1 MSSKYYAIVT
11 DLGTNKM
18 LRAIKEGKKVNV
30 TNIAVGDGEGEYYK
44 PTAEMTA
51 LKNELWRG
59 EVNSCRISEESENL
73 LIIES
78 VIPSDAGGFTV
89 REMAAF
95 DDEGEMIAICN
106 TPDTQKVRVSDGVA
120 HELKLAIE
128 VALSNT
134 DSVQLIIDP
143 NVVTAT
149 KKDIEELRIA
159 FEKELEAQKN
169 MGTTGAYRENI
180 KYKVGDYCL
189 YENNLYKCLQ
199 DTEGEWDPDCWQQ
212 TSPLEEI
219 EQLRGTINSLAMIIG
234 KDEEGNLRQLGE
246 AAFAGISHNFLTE
259 EYAGMVA
266 GADLL
271 KMLKDQ
277 VDAQNSASVLE
288 NLRGSY
294 VYKHRTGKD
303 SFVNAAGAH
312 NIVPGMLIALDQIQA
327 SIASYNS
334 GIHQEF
340 YEEGHINYQVVLSK
354 YSNDYYAGIIMSS
367 HMYSESYLPIF
378 FSYANGGK
386 YSLFIPE
393 KIT

>member
-277 VDAQNSASVLE
+277 VDAQNSASNPKIVSNMNNLFSESCVGLTCFLTGESTADTPQGTAEWKYSIGVLLKRDSE
-288 NLRGSY
+288 IGTVILW
-294 VYKHRTGKD
+294 GKD
-303 SFVNAAGAH
+303 TGRMAICPVNK
-312 NIVPGMLIALDQIQA
+312 
-327 SIASYNS
+327 
-334 GIHQEF
+334 
-340 YEEGHINYQVVLSK
+340 VLGSWRT
-354 YSNDYYAGIIMSS
+354 
-367 HMYSESYLPIF
+367 L
-378 FSYANGGK
+378 
-386 YSLFIPE
+386 
-393 KIT
+393 

>member
-1 MSSKYYAIVT
+1 MASKYYAIVT

-18 LRAIKEGKKVNV
+18 LRAIKDGKKVNV
-30 TNIAVGDGEGEYYK
+30 THIAVGDGEGEYYK

-95 DDEGEMIAICN
+95 DEEGEMIAICN

-169 MGTTGAYRENI
+169 MGTTGAYRENV

-212 TSPLEEI
+212 TTPLDEI

-234 KDEEGNLRQLGE
+234 TDEEGNLRQLGE
-246 AAFAGISHNFLTE
+246 AAFAGIANNRTTTE
-259 EYAGMVA
+259 PGFA
-266 GADLL
+266 ADARQ
-271 KMLKDQ
+271 LKDIQ
-277 VDAQNSASVLE
+277 DVLDAQNSA
-288 NLRGSY
+288 
-294 VYKHRTGKD
+294 
-303 SFVNAAGAH
+303 
-312 NIVPGMLIALDQIQA
+312 
-327 SIASYNS
+327 
-334 GIHQEF
+334 
-340 YEEGHINYQVVLSK
+340 
-354 YSNDYYAGIIMSS
+354 
-367 HMYSESYLPIF
+367 
-378 FSYANGGK
+378 
-386 YSLFIPE
+386 
-393 KIT
+393 

>member
-277 VDAQNSASVLE
+277 VDAQNSASEGINVDIIKSGACTLILQGRLACLQLKVCNVTE
-288 NLRGSY
+288 N
-294 VYKHRTGKD
+294 
-303 SFVNAAGAH
+303 
-312 NIVPGMLIALDQIQA
+312 
-327 SIASYNS
+327 
-334 GIHQEF
+334 
-340 YEEGHINYQVVLSK
+340 
-354 YSNDYYAGIIMSS
+354 GIIDLS
-367 HMYSESYLPIF
+367 
-378 FSYANGGK
+378 
-386 YSLFIPE
+386 FIPDKYIQTVIE
-393 KIT
+393 PNLSMVLITVSGNRYFGYVCPSASKQFSVYYYPVIPGGGPAPKGATVYGTVIWFF

>member
-1 MSSKYYAIVT
+1 MGSKYYAIVT

-18 LRAIKEGKKVNV
+18 LRALKEGKKVNV
-30 TNIAVGDGEGEYYK
+30 THIAVGDGEGEYYQ
-44 PTAEMTA
+44 PTEEMTA

-59 EVNSCRISEESENL
+59 EVNSCRTSEESENL

-95 DDEGEMIAICN
+95 DEEGVMIAICN

-169 MGTTGAYRENI
+169 MGTTGAYRENV

-259 EYAGMVA
+259 ENNMVA

-271 KMLKDQ
+271 KLLKDQ
-277 VDAQNSASVLE
+277 VDAQNSALIDK
-288 NLRGSY
+288 Y
-294 VYKHRTGKD
+294 VFTRISSEKSFSDAIGKTPVE
-303 SFVNAAGAH
+303 SGYM
-312 NIVPGMLIALDQIQA
+312 IEALDNMHA
-327 SIASYNS
+327 SISNYES
-334 GIHQEF
+334 GIHNISAETQAF
-340 YEEGHINYQVVLSK
+340 YALLCK
-354 YSNDYYAGIIMSS
+354 RTNDSYTGIIMS
-367 HMYSESYLPIF
+367 YYIYNPIF
-378 FSYANGGK
+378 FAANYKGFI
-386 YSLFIPE
+386 LFVPI
-393 KIT
+393 KVS

>member
-277 VDAQNSASVLE
+277 VDAQNSASNVK
-288 NLRGSY
+288 Y
-294 VYKHRTGKD
+294 
-303 SFVNAAGAH
+303 
-312 NIVPGMLIALDQIQA
+312 
-327 SIASYNS
+327 
-334 GIHQEF
+334 
-340 YEEGHINYQVVLSK
+340 VVLSDLLGATAHNK
-354 YSNDYYAGIIMSS
+354 PWLEIRNQYEKLTGKPYVVGTVKAAGIYMFIGFFNSAAHSS
-367 HMYSESYLPIF
+367 FLIHTYGAILIHVWTSYGKWYYSTETHT
-378 FSYANGGK
+378 ANE
-386 YSLFIPE
+386 F
-393 KIT
+393 

>member
-1 MSSKYYAIVT
+1 MGSKYYAIVT

-30 TNIAVGDGEGEYYK
+30 THIAVGDGEGEYYQ
-44 PTAEMTA
+44 PTEEMTA

-59 EVNSCRISEESENL
+59 EVNSCRTSEESENL
-73 LIIES
+73 LIIET

-95 DDEGEMIAICN
+95 DEEGVMIAICN

-169 MGTTGAYRENI
+169 MGTTGAYRENV

-259 EYAGMVA
+259 ENNMVA

-271 KMLKDQ
+271 KLLKDQ
-277 VDAQNSASVLE
+277 VDAQNSASEAKTTILKGKAPSE
-288 NLRGSY
+288 TSGTYEIRIPLPEGWDETAQMIGFRIGSY
-294 VYKHRTGKD
+294 VYM
-303 SFVNAAGAH
+303 
-312 NIVPGMLIALDQIQA
+312 P
-327 SIASYNS
+327 
-334 GIHQEF
+334 
-340 YEEGHINYQVVLSK
+340 
-354 YSNDYYAGIIMSS
+354 YAGMNHVNVTLGSGSILITFLGTPEYLCDKDIFIML
-367 HMYSESYLPIF
+367 H
-378 FSYANGGK
+378 K
-386 YSLFIPE
+386 
-393 KIT
+393 

>member
-1 MSSKYYAIVT
+1 MASKYYAIVT

-18 LRAIKEGKKVNV
+18 LRAIKDGKKVNV
-30 TNIAVGDGEGEYYK
+30 THIAVGDGEGEYYK

-95 DDEGEMIAICN
+95 DEEGEMIAICN

-169 MGTTGAYRENI
+169 MGTTGAYRENV

-199 DTEGEWDPDCWQQ
+199 DTEGEWNPDCWQQ
-212 TSPLEEI
+212 TTPLDEI

-234 KDEEGNLRQLGE
+234 TDEEGNLRQLGE
-246 AAFAGISHNFLTE
+246 AAFAGIANNRTTTE
-259 EYAGMVA
+259 PGFA
-266 GADLL
+266 ADARQ
-271 KMLKDQ
+271 LKDIQ
-277 VDAQNSASVLE
+277 DVLDAQNSASVLE

-294 VYKHRTGKD
+294 VYKHRTGKV
-303 SFVNAAGAH
+303 SFVDAAGTH

-340 YEEGHINYQVVLSK
+340 YEEGRINYQVVLSK

-378 FSYANGGK
+378 FSYANGGQ
-386 YSLFIPE
+386 YGLFIPE

>member
-277 VDAQNSASVLE
+277 VDAQNSAFESKDCI
-288 NLRGSY
+288 
-294 VYKHRTGKD
+294 KHEQ
-303 SFVNAAGAH
+303 FV
-312 NIVPGMLIALDQIQA
+312 
-327 SIASYNS
+327 
-334 GIHQEF
+334 F
-340 YEEGHINYQVVLSK
+340 
-354 YSNDYYAGIIMSS
+354 
-367 HMYSESYLPIF
+367 
-378 FSYANGGK
+378 
-386 YSLFIPE
+386 
-393 KIT
+393 

>member
-1 MSSKYYAIVT
+1 MASKYYAIVT

-30 TNIAVGDGEGEYYK
+30 THIAVGDGEGEYYQ
-44 PTAEMTA
+44 PTADMTA

-95 DDEGEMIAICN
+95 DEEGVMIAICN

-169 MGTTGAYRENI
+169 MGTTGAYRENV

-259 EYAGMVA
+259 ENNMVA

-271 KMLKDQ
+271 KLLKDQ

>member
-78 VIPSDAGGFTV
+78 VMPSDAGGFTV

-277 VDAQNSASVLE
+277 VDAQNSASEGINVDIIKSGACTLILQGRLACLQLKVCNVTE
-288 NLRGSY
+288 N
-294 VYKHRTGKD
+294 
-303 SFVNAAGAH
+303 
-312 NIVPGMLIALDQIQA
+312 
-327 SIASYNS
+327 
-334 GIHQEF
+334 
-340 YEEGHINYQVVLSK
+340 
-354 YSNDYYAGIIMSS
+354 GIIDLS
-367 HMYSESYLPIF
+367 
-378 FSYANGGK
+378 
-386 YSLFIPE
+386 FIPDKYIQTVIE
-393 KIT
+393 PNLSMVLITVSGNRYFGYVCPSASKQFSVYYYPVIPGGGPAPKGAAVYGTVIWFF

>member
-1 MSSKYYAIVT
+1 MASKYYAIVT
-11 DLGTNKM
+11 DLGTSKM
-18 LRAIKEGKKVNV
+18 LRAIKDGKKVNV
-30 TNIAVGDGEGEYYK
+30 THIAVGDGEGEYYK

-95 DDEGEMIAICN
+95 DEEGEMIAICN

-169 MGTTGAYRENI
+169 MGTTGAYRENV

-199 DTEGEWDPDCWQQ
+199 DTEGEWNPDCWQQ
-212 TSPLEEI
+212 TTPLDEI

-234 KDEEGNLRQLGE
+234 TDEEGNLRQLGE
-246 AAFAGISHNFLTE
+246 AAFAGIANNRTTTE
-259 EYAGMVA
+259 PGFA
-266 GADLL
+266 ADARQ
-271 KMLKDQ
+271 LKDIQ
-277 VDAQNSASVLE
+277 DVLDAQNSASVLF
-288 NLRGSY
+288 LGM
-294 VYKHRTGKD
+294 K
-303 SFVNAAGAH
+303 
-312 NIVPGMLIALDQIQA
+312 NIVENTDSSTTEYAIPDGYRKIIVRFATPNNDSSFAFIDLDNFPLYCRLHVHNKTMQYAIETAHITWNINQD
-327 SIASYNS
+327 SIIVKMTIDNKST
-334 GIHQEF
+334 
-340 YEEGHINYQVVLSK
+340 YQKQHGNVVGLWCLK
-354 YSNDYYAGIIMSS
+354 
-367 HMYSESYLPIF
+367 
-378 FSYANGGK
+378 
-386 YSLFIPE
+386 
-393 KIT
+393 

>member
-1 MSSKYYAIVT
+1 MASKYYAIVT

-30 TNIAVGDGEGEYYK
+30 THIAVGDGEGEYYQ
-44 PTAEMTA
+44 PTADMTA

-95 DDEGEMIAICN
+95 DEEGEMIAICN

-169 MGTTGAYRENI
+169 MGTTGAYKENV

-212 TSPLEEI
+212 TSPLDEI

-234 KDEEGNLRQLGE
+234 TDKEGNLRQLGE
-246 AAFAGISHNFLTE
+246 AAFAGIANNRTTTE
-259 EYAGMVA
+259 PGFA
-266 GADLL
+266 ADARQ
-271 KMLKDQ
+271 LKDIQ
-277 VDAQNSASVLE
+277 DVLDAQNSASE
-288 NLRGSY
+288 ANIKAETHSSTISFSDAY
-294 VYKHRTGKD
+294 VGDADYP
-303 SFVNAAGAH
+303 VAALDYLAKNIKTYSNGAH
-312 NIVPGMLIALDQIQA
+312 SITSADDRGTGIFLCKLYGEAEYYVGILIPKFI
-327 SIASYNS
+327 
-334 GIHQEF
+334 G
-340 YEEGHINYQVVLSK
+340 K
-354 YSNDYYAGIIMSS
+354 
-367 HMYSESYLPIF
+367 LPLV
-378 FSYANGGK
+378 FSYTSGT
-386 YSLFIPE
+386 YSLLQFKWCTPTISD
-393 KIT
+393 TNT

>member
-1 MSSKYYAIVT
+1 MASKYYAIVT

-18 LRAIKEGKKVNV
+18 LRAIKDGKKVNV
-30 TNIAVGDGEGEYYK
+30 THIAVGDGEGEYYK

-95 DDEGEMIAICN
+95 DEEGEMIAICN

-169 MGTTGAYRENI
+169 MGTTGAYRENV

-199 DTEGEWDPDCWQQ
+199 DTEGEWNPDCWQQ
-212 TSPLEEI
+212 TTPLDEI

-234 KDEEGNLRQLGE
+234 TDEEGNLRQLGE
-246 AAFAGISHNFLTE
+246 AAFAGIANNRTTTE
-259 EYAGMVA
+259 PGFA
-266 GADLL
+266 ADARQ
-271 KMLKDQ
+271 LKDIQ
-277 VDAQNSASVLE
+277 DVLDAQNSASVLF
-288 NLRGSY
+288 LGM
-294 VYKHRTGKD
+294 K
-303 SFVNAAGAH
+303 
-312 NIVPGMLIALDQIQA
+312 NIVENTDSSTTEYAIPDRYRKIIVRFATPNNDSSFAFIDLDNFPLYCRLHIHNTTMQYAIETAHIAW
-327 SIASYNS
+327 SINQDPT
-334 GIHQEF
+334 I
-340 YEEGHINYQVVLSK
+340 V
-354 YSNDYYAGIIMSS
+354 
-367 HMYSESYLPIF
+367 
-378 FSYANGGK
+378 
-386 YSLFIPE
+386 
-393 KIT
+393 KITIDNKSAYQKQHGNVVGLWCSK

>member
-1 MSSKYYAIVT
+1 MASKYYAIVT
-11 DLGTNKM
+11 DLGTSKM
-18 LRAIKEGKKVNV
+18 LRAIKDGKKVNV
-30 TNIAVGDGEGEYYK
+30 THIAVGDGEGEYYK

-95 DDEGEMIAICN
+95 DEEGEMIAICN

-169 MGTTGAYRENI
+169 MGTTGAYRENV

-199 DTEGEWDPDCWQQ
+199 DTEGEWNPDCWQQ
-212 TSPLEEI
+212 TTPLDEI

-234 KDEEGNLRQLGE
+234 TDEEGNLRQLGE
-246 AAFAGISHNFLTE
+246 AAFAGIANNRTTTE
-259 EYAGMVA
+259 PGFA
-266 GADLL
+266 ADARQ
-271 KMLKDQ
+271 LKDIQ
-277 VDAQNSASVLE
+277 DVLDAQNSASVLE

-386 YSLFIPE
+386 YGLFIPE

>member
-277 VDAQNSASVLE
+277 VDAQNSASEGINVDIIKSGACTLILQGRLACLQLKVCNVTE
-288 NLRGSY
+288 N
-294 VYKHRTGKD
+294 
-303 SFVNAAGAH
+303 
-312 NIVPGMLIALDQIQA
+312 
-327 SIASYNS
+327 
-334 GIHQEF
+334 
-340 YEEGHINYQVVLSK
+340 
-354 YSNDYYAGIIMSS
+354 GIIDLS
-367 HMYSESYLPIF
+367 
-378 FSYANGGK
+378 
-386 YSLFIPE
+386 FIPDKYIQTVIE
-393 KIT
+393 PNLSMVLITVSGNRYFGYVCPSASKQFSVYYYPVIPGGGPAPKGAAVYGTVIWFF